1 MSFQRKRAAAIGTKA
16 SYPGFIEPAL
26 ATSVDSGQSG
36 KRRLQTKFDGYRV
49 QVHLRD
55 AVVKGFT
62 ETAYLYALRT
72 ASQEPCQHQC
82 VRRNRAR
89 RGFSI
94 HHSQPVTLTQSFRC
108 GDEVL
113 TIEDFHNPL
122 QGQVR
127 TFRITWLDVFCR
139 DLLDLGE
146 SFENQLLIFC
156 SSRERLW

>member
-1 MSFQRKRAAAIGTKA
+1 MMKPSRKAIARDWRGVSRVKFA
-16 SYPGFIEPAL
+16 KRSRGRPGWRPAL
-26 ATSVDSGQSG
+26 MASATRWLVVSTASV
-36 KRRLQTKFDGYRV
+36 
-49 QVHLRD
+49 
-55 AVVKGFT
+55 AVR
-62 ETAYLYALRT
+62 TAYLYALRT

-82 VRRNRAR
+82 VSRNRAR

-146 SFENQLLIFC
+146 
-156 SSRERLW
+156 